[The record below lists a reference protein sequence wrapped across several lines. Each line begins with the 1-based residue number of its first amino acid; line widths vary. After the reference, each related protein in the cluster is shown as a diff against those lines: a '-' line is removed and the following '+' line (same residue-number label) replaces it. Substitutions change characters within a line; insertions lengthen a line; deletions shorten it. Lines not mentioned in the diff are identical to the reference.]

1 MPRRRADIRREFHCA
16 LVHAKPSTFDAG
28 GQLSSRMQSLP
39 LYEAK
44 PATLVEQ
51 RKSAR
56 MSLFIVIDL
65 RDGILIPEAPGPRR
79 AVGGAARRANAS
91 EKRCASAIALIRRGG
106 LTCDSVAP
114 RAAPLRLARQPSS
127 DV

>member
-1 MPRRRADIRREFHCA
+1 M
-16 LVHAKPSTFDAG
+16 
-28 GQLSSRMQSLP
+28 P

-44 PATLVEQ
+44 PATLPVVKQ
-51 RKSAR
+51 SAR

-91 EKRCASAIALIRRGG
+91 EIRGASAVGLHASGG
-106 LTCDSVAP
+106 LTRDSVAL
-114 RAAPLRLARQPSS
+114 RAPAAAASANQAQMSDSCDFETARA
-127 DV
+127 VEA